1 MAEQGGSG
9 DVVQIRQGA
18 QGASDGLG
26 AVSGLGAS
34 GAAPVRASGSSW
46 ERLRRLGSAES
57 AQAACGVHAASS
69 PTAGILVSHG
79 GT

>member
-18 QGASDGLG
+18 QGASD
-26 AVSGLGAS
+26 GLGAS